1 MTNFKPY
8 KPSDKPDRSNVR
20 LDDLKLYRVTVT
32 FLASAGLDESMISN
46 EAQNSIG
53 NYDSLSVNTEVEMSD
68 VTLADIEAFHKKNA
82 GGYEVF
88 YLPTDDY
95 LPLSR
100 ILDQVKGNK
109 VDKKP
114 KKK

>member
-32 FLASAGLDESMISN
+32 FLASAGLDESTISN
-46 EAQNSIG
+46 EAQNAIG
-53 NYDSLSVNTEVEMSD
+53 YDSLSDNTEVEISD
-68 VTLADIEAFHKKNA
+68 VTLADVEAFHKKNA
-82 GGYEVF
+82 GDYEVF

-95 LPLSR
+95 LSLSR
-100 ILDQVKGNK
+100 ILDQVKGKK
-109 VDKKP
+109 VDKKT